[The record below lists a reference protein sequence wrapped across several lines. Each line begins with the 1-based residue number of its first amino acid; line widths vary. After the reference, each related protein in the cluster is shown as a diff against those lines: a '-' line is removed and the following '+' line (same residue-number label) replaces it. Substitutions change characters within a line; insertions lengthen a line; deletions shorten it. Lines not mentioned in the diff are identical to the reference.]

1 MKPDVY
7 TSTEREDHVQEKS
20 KTFFNL
26 KIEMFRCSN
35 SSRKIIMAFY
45 FFPLPG
51 AGHTIDSIEAVRKYV
66 TDFNMSMPSPSLLT
80 LVDSGGLKSS
90 EDH

>member
-7 TSTEREDHVQEKS
+7 TSTKREDHVKDKS

-26 KIEMFRCSN
+26 EMFRCSN

-66 TDFNMSMPSPSLLT
+66 TDFNMSMTSPSLLT